1 MNILNYFLVDFLTDL
16 YIHGE
21 STYEFVEQGKLKT
34 VSVNRSESWYPHSRC
49 YISVQ
54 NNLWFMGAGYLWKYP
69 YDALIG
75 GNLLRYFIK

>member
-34 VSVNRSESWYPHSRC
+34 VSVNRSES
-49 YISVQ
+49 
-54 NNLWFMGAGYLWKYP
+54 
-69 YDALIG
+69 
-75 GNLLRYFIK
+75 